1 MGISQNEG
9 GWHIETHAYYGLGR
23 EAWGFGGPEGQFL
36 NFEESFLKQHYPH
49 MGDRLLEASF

>member
-1 MGISQNEG
+1 MRG